1 MGPTMD
7 RRGRQ
12 RAATSAEIRDV
23 ARRQLAT
30 TGAAGLSLRAV
41 AREMGLTAPALYR
54 YYDDRDSLITAL
66 IVDAYRGVCDRMEAA
81 RDARP
86 EGDLAGRLTV
96 AALAFRAWAVDSPY
110 EFALVFGSP
119 VPGYDAP
126 EQGPTQQ
133 AGERFG
139 TVFQELFAEAWSRA
153 PWPVPPAERRTPEL
167 DAVLALAGASCG
179 GPLPPGAMQV
189 FLSCWARL
197 HGLVSLEVF
206 GHLSWLGGHD
216 GDRLFRA
223 ELATLLDLVGLPTDV
238 AVPAADPAPGDRSGQ
253 AR

>member
-1 MGPTMD
+1 
-7 RRGRQ
+7 
-12 RAATSAEIRDV
+12 
-23 ARRQLAT
+23 
-30 TGAAGLSLRAV
+30 
-41 AREMGLTAPALYR
+41 
-54 YYDDRDSLITAL
+54 
-66 IVDAYRGVCDRMEAA
+66 MEAA

-86 EGDLAGRLTV
+86 EEDLAGRLAV
-96 AALAFRAWAVDSPY
+96 VALAFRAWAVDSPH

-126 EQGPTQQ
+126 EQGSTQE

-139 TVFQELFAEAWSRA
+139 AVFQELFSRAWSQA
-153 PWPVPPAERRTPEL
+153 PWPVSPAGHRTPEL

-206 GHLSWLGGHD
+206 GHLRWLGEHD
-216 GDRLFRA
+216 GDGLFRA
-223 ELATLLDLVGLPTDV
+223 ELATLLDLMGLPSDV
-238 AVPAADPAPGDRSGQ
+238 AVRPF
-253 AR
+253 